1 MTKLPDLVS
10 EKESQ
15 KWKENVIVKLVNIC
29 FISKPLTYYIDNQTV
44 IEYSDGITEYRR

>member
-1 MTKLPDLVS
+1 MVAERIRYKTGTMTKLPDLVS

-29 FISKPLTYYIDNQTV
+29 FLSKTLDILH
-44 IEYSDGITEYRR
+44 